1 MLDTVRTAMLER
13 VALNA
18 GIVDSTLATNSSL
31 ARNGSVGL
39 LPIAG
44 SNADVLTH
52 TVELT
57 KRTSLLQH

>member
-18 GIVDSTLATNSSL
+18 GIVDSTLALNEL
-31 ARNGSVGL
+31 IAGSQRFGGF
-39 LPIAG
+39 AG

-57 KRTSLLQH
+57 KRAELLQH